1 MKKFIILLTFLFIL
15 PAFGA
20 TPPCAIQIEWW
31 LRGQG
36 KFEGASIRTHQIGTN
51 KYEITKWEVLGVDKP
66 TDAEMLAII
75 ASYNARV
82 KEKTLDEEI
91 IDIKKRL
98 QTLEP

>member
-1 MKKFIILLTFLFIL
+1 MKKFIILLSFLFTFSL
-15 PAFGA
+15 FAA

-31 LRGQG
+31 LREQG
-36 KFEGASIRTHQIGTN
+36 KFVDASIRTQQIGTN

-66 TDAEMLAII
+66 TDAEILVII

-82 KEKTLDEEI
+82 KEKTTEEEI
-91 IDIKKRL
+91 VDIKKRL